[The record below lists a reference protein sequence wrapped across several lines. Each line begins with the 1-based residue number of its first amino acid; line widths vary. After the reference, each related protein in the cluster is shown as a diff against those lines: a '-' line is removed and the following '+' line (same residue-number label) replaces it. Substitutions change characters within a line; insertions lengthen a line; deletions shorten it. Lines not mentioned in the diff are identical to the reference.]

1 MYPSYKEDNGLPLPL
16 KGTSKTFYERLSH
29 YISLFDET
37 WESRIRP
44 IEEDQLQKFERCFAL
59 ENDRVKLPDTYYCFL
74 QKMGK
79 NDGGLITDTIDG
91 YSEISLDVLM
101 TLYGEW
107 STPYVPFIEV
117 PISGFALF
125 FNLNE
130 NCKIT
135 EIFRPERIYGSSKET
150 FEQLIFRCA
159 FKKFFR
165 QIGRKKLESLYPNYD
180 DRTFQIELEQNSDES
195 DNSFRYYQRLVTTI
209 QKKFLITEEWFSNQD
224 GLLTD
229 CYVGTTPSK
238 DSVITIENRLSY
250 LNISISGS
258 NAKMI
263 DDLTNFL
270 EEYGRI

>member
-1 MYPSYKEDNGLPLPL
+1 MEAQKKL
-16 KGTSKTFYERLSH
+16 LS
-29 YISLFDET
+29 SLF
-37 WESRIRP
+37 
-44 IEEDQLQKFERCFAL
+44 
-59 ENDRVKLPDTYYCFL
+59 
-74 QKMGK
+74 
-79 NDGGLITDTIDG
+79 
-91 YSEISLDVLM
+91 
-101 TLYGEW
+101 
-107 STPYVPFIEV
+107 
-117 PISGFALF
+117 
-125 FNLNE
+125 
-130 NCKIT
+130 
-135 EIFRPERIYGSSKET
+135 
-150 FEQLIFRCA
+150 FRCA